1 MIKQEDI
8 QLDQENIYHSEV
20 LSEKGEQIRQQE
32 GRNESHL
39 NRGSIF
45 KMRVGTEY
53 KLSPWNAKV
62 QEQDFFPSC
71 FFG

>member
-53 KLSPWNAKV
+53 KLSP
-62 QEQDFFPSC
+62 
-71 FFG
+71 